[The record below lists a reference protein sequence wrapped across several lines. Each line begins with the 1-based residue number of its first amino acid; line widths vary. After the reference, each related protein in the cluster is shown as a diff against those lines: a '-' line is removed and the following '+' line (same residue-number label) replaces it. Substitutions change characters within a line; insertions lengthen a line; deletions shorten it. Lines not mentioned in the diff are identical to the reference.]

1 MSSPVPPDAAAA
13 PGLPPDTAP
22 RYGDRVTFDAV
33 YQVAPQPAGKRL
45 QEVVLL
51 RDDGERWIRAYR
63 PVPDEFQ
70 YQGRRVRVTGRPYT
84 NPPTVQSVDATHF
97 ALDTIE
103 VAPGETPITPAPTT
117 LPPPP
122 LARSAGA
129 ARAQAGWYA
138 VCVGT
143 RRGDDL
149 AFSDGGTLPLSV
161 PSRALVPPPA
171 DGEHSMLVWVTPDG
185 VLDVRTVCP
194 GVMPRCGVVDGSAR

>member
-1 MSSPVPPDAAAA
+1 MSSTAPTDATATQ
-13 PGLPPDTAP
+13 GLPSDTAP
-22 RYGDRVTFDAV
+22 NYGDRVTFEAV
-33 YQVAPQPAGKRL
+33 YRVAPQPAGKRL

-51 RDDGERWIRAYR
+51 RDDGERWIRSYR
-63 PVPDEFQ
+63 PVPAEFQ

-84 NPPTVQSVDATHF
+84 NPATAQSVDAPHF

-103 VAPGETPITPAPTT
+103 LAPGETPITPAPTT

-149 AFSDGGTLPLSV
+149 AFADGGSLPLSAT
-161 PSRALVPPPA
+161 SRALVPPNA
-171 DGEHSMLVWVTPDG
+171 DGEHSMLVRVTPDG

-194 GVMPRCGVVDGSAR
+194 GVTPRCGVVDGSAR